1 MRLKQRLWQIVDFL
15 RKSGKRETG
24 KGELTTCVDLLD
36 AVATTGGTPATR
48 CIAFFLLP
56 LPFYPNSTEVYRTYA
71 RVLVLLGL
79 TLFLLPTSLTAAP
92 LVKQPLAP
100 PDTSSPRATLRS
112 FVDNSNKAHQLIM
125 GSYNQVLKEPE
136 LLPSRSSQ
144 EQFQQGQIILE
155 RAMASLNLSE
165 IPLRLKVDAGI
176 VGTLKLKEILDRIE
190 LPPYAEIP
198 DAVAVAEAVTPD
210 KELTRWRI
218 PQTEIDIVK
227 VESGP
232 RAGEFLFS
240 PKTVARLGEFYQKVK
255 NLPYQPGATEGFYAH
270 YLSTSNTLLVFKL
283 LQALPSWLNVIYW
296 ENTLWQWIGLGILLL
311 IGFWITYQSWR
322 WQWGRVVAL
331 DPPKRNWLMLLAPL
345 IALASL
351 VAVSYVLVWWFNITG
366 SILLIALIVLEI
378 IYWMMLGLTIF
389 LLGNALAETII
400 ASPSIEPQ
408 GLNASLLRTVFRLLG
423 LTIGTTILII
433 GIEHVGI
440 SLIPILTGLGIGGLA
455 LALAVRPTLEN
466 MIAGIILLADRP
478 VTVGERCR
486 FGNQEGDIQKIGL
499 RSTRILALNGFII
512 SIPNSQFSNLQ
523 LTNKSRSES
532 ILLRQ
537 IVRLRCETTS
547 EQLRFVL
554 TKLWEMIP
562 AHPKL
567 LEEQARVRF
576 VKYGNYSLDV
586 EIFVYVDT
594 GDRDEF
600 LEIQQDVLLR
610 VKDLVET
617 AGTDLAFPSQRAYL
631 SRDSRLDRERS
642 RAAETKV
649 QAWRSKGL
657 LPFPEFPLEE
667 RELIRDSVDFAPEGF
682 PNARSDSGKGKNGQ
696 DC

>member
-1 MRLKQRLWQIVDFL
+1 MRLKRRLW
-15 RKSGKRETG
+15 K
-24 KGELTTCVDLLD
+24 
-36 AVATTGGTPATR
+36 
-48 CIAFFLLP
+48 
-56 LPFYPNSTEVYRTYA
+56 
-71 RVLVLLGL
+71 LVLLGL
-79 TLFLLPTSLTAAP
+79 ALLLLQTSLTAAP
-92 LVKQPLAP
+92 SVKHPLTP

-125 GSYNQVLKEPE
+125 GSYNQVLKEPG
-136 LLPSRSSQ
+136 LFPSSSSR
-144 EQFQQGQIILE
+144 EQFKQGEIIFY
-155 RAMASLNLSE
+155 RTMTSLNLSE
-165 IPLRLKVDAGI
+165 IPLRLKVDVGI

-190 LPPYAEIP
+190 LPPDAEIP
-198 DAVAVAEAVTPD
+198 NAEAVAAD
-210 KELTRWRI
+210 KELSRWRL

-232 RAGEFLFS
+232 RTGEFLFS
-240 PKTVARLGEFYQKVK
+240 PETVARLGEFYQKVK
-255 NLPYQPGATEGFYAH
+255 NLPYKPGATEGFYDH

-283 LQALPSWLNVIYW
+283 LQGLPNWLNVIYW
-296 ENTLWQWIGLGILLL
+296 ENALWQWIGLGIFLL
-311 IGFWITYQSWR
+311 IGFWIPYQSWR
-322 WQWGRVVAL
+322 WHWGRVAAL

-378 IYWMMLGLTIF
+378 IYWMVLGLTIF
-389 LLGNALAETII
+389 LLGNTLAETII
-400 ASPSIEPQ
+400 ASPSIDPQ

-499 RSTRILALNGFII
+499 RSTRIIALNGFLI

-554 TKLWEMIP
+554 IKLSEMIP

-567 LEEQARVRF
+567 LEKAARVRF
-576 VKYGNYSLDV
+576 VKYGNHSLDV

-610 VKDLVET
+610 VKDIVET
-617 AGTDLAFPSQRAYL
+617 AGTDLALPSQRAYF
-631 SRDSRLDRERS
+631 SRDSGLDRERS

-649 QAWRSKGL
+649 RAWRSKGL
-657 LPFPEFPLEE
+657 LPFAEFPLEE
-667 RELIRDSVDFAPEGF
+667 RELLRDSLDCPPEGF
-682 PNARSDSGKGKNGQ
+682 PNARSDSGNGKN
-696 DC
+696 DRDY

>member
-1 MRLKQRLWQIVDFL
+1 MRLKRRLWQ
-15 RKSGKRETG
+15 
-24 KGELTTCVDLLD
+24 
-36 AVATTGGTPATR
+36 
-48 CIAFFLLP
+48 
-56 LPFYPNSTEVYRTYA
+56 
-71 RVLVLLGL
+71 LVLLGL
-79 TLFLLPTSLTAAP
+79 ALLLLQTSLKSAP

-100 PDTSSPRATLRS
+100 TDTSSPRATLKS
-112 FVDNSNKAHQLIM
+112 FVDNCNKAHQLIM
-125 GSYNQVLKEPE
+125 GSYNQVLKEPG
-136 LLPSRSSQ
+136 LFPSSSSQ
-144 EQFQQGQIILE
+144 EQFKQGEIILY
-155 RAMASLNLSE
+155 RAMANLNLSE

-190 LPPYAEIP
+190 LPSYGEVPG
-198 DAVAVAEAVTPD
+198 AEAVAAD
-210 KELTRWRI
+210 QELSRWRL
-218 PQTEIDIVK
+218 PQTEIDLVK

-240 PKTVARLGEFYQKVK
+240 PETVARLGEFYQKVK
-255 NLPYQPGATEGFYAH
+255 NLPYQSRATEGFYAH
-270 YLSTSNTLLVFKL
+270 YLSTSNTLWVFKL
-283 LQALPSWLNVIYW
+283 LQGLPSWLKVVYG
-296 ENTLWQWIGLGILLL
+296 ENALWQWMGLGIFLL
-311 IGFWITYQSWR
+311 IGFWIPYQSWC
-322 WQWGRVVAL
+322 WHWGRVATL

-351 VAVSYVLVWWFNITG
+351 VAVSYVFSWWFSITG
-366 SILLIALIVLEI
+366 SFLLMVLSILEI
-378 IYWMMLGLTIF
+378 IFWTVLGLTIF

-400 ASPSIEPQ
+400 ASPRIDPQ
-408 GLNASLLRTVFRLLG
+408 SLNASLLRTVFRLLG
-423 LTIGTTILII
+423 LTMGTSILIR
-433 GIEHVGI
+433 GIEQVGI

-478 VTVGERCR
+478 VMVGERCR

-499 RSTRILALNGFII
+499 RSTRILLLNGFLI

-537 IVRLRCETTS
+537 MVRLRCETSS

-567 LEEQARVRF
+567 LEKEARVRF

-594 GDRDEF
+594 GDRNEF

-617 AGTDLAFPSQRAYL
+617 AGTDLALPSQRAYL
-631 SRDSRLDRERS
+631 SRDKGLERERS

-657 LPFPEFPLEE
+657 LPFPEFPIAE
-667 RELIRDSVDFAPEGF
+667 RELLRDHLDFPPEGC
-682 PNARSDSGKGKNGQ
+682 PNRRSDSGKGKKS
-696 DC
+696 